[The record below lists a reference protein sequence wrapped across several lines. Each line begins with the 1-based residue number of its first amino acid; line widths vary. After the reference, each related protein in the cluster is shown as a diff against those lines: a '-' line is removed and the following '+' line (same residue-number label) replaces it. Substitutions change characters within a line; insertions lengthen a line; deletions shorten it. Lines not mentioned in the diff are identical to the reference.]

1 MARREQTGRQPA
13 GKSNAGLDER
23 DRDGISKAKSV
34 PTAADRENARNRPAR
49 AARKA
54 GKLIDPGR

>member
-1 MARREQTGRQPA
+1 MQRKKKAMP
-13 GKSNAGLDER
+13 KLDER
-23 DRDGISKAKSV
+23 DRDSVSRSKPV
-34 PTAADRENARNRPAR
+34 LTAADRENARNRPAR